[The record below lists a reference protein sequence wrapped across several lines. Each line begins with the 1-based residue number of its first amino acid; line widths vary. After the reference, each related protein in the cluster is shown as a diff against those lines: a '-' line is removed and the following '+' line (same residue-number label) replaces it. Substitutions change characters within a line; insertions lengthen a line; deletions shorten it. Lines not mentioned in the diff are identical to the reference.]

1 MAKAKKITKDEL
13 QIINE
18 TSTKFNEILIQLGSL
33 NLAQQDLT
41 MEAAKFRSEIEKV
54 KLNLQEK
61 YGNVNVDL
69 KDGTYTKTEN
79 VKDKKD

>member
-13 QIINE
+13 KNINE
-18 TSTKFNEILIQLGSL
+18 TSLKFNEILIQLGSL
-33 NLAQQDLT
+33 DLSKQDLT

-61 YGNVNVDL
+61 YGNVNVNL
-69 KDGTYTKTEN
+69 KDGTYTEIED

>member
-13 QIINE
+13 EIINE

>member
-69 KDGTYTKTEN
+69 KDGTYTETEN

>member
-41 MEAAKFRSEIEKV
+41 MEAAKFRSEIEKI

-69 KDGTYTKTEN
+69 KDGTYTETKN

>member
-13 QIINE
+13 EIINE

-69 KDGTYTKTEN
+69 KDGTYTETEN

>member
-13 QIINE
+13 KNINE
-18 TSTKFNEILIQLGSL
+18 TSTKFNEISIQLGSL
-33 NLAQQDLT
+33 KLAHQDLT

-61 YGNVNVDL
+61 YGNVNVSL
-69 KDGTYTKTEN
+69 KDGTYTEIED

>member
-69 KDGTYTKTEN
+69 KDGTYTETEN
-79 VKDKKD
+79 VEDKKD